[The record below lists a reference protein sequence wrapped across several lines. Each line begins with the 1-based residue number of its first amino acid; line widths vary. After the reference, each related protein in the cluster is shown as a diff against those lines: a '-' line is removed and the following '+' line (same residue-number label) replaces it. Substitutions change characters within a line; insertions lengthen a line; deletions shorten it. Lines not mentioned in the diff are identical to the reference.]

1 VKVLGIFILMERQ
14 FHRNESSWDVR
25 SEERKFPGS
34 VSSLCGLFAPGN
46 ESAEERKGLDSR
58 KIALVVTIVD

>member
-14 FHRNESSWDVR
+14 FHRNESSW
-25 SEERKFPGS
+25 EERKFPGS